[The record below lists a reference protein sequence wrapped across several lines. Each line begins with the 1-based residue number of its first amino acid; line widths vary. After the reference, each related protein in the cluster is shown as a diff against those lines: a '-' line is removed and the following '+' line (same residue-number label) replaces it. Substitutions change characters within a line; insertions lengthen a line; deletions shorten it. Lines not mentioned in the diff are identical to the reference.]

1 MRESLLRK
9 IVFLF
14 LLTTIISI
22 LWAIGANARKKV
34 EVVKSSGLNLNLEQ
48 LRRAN
53 TVLTNNVKQANNK
66 LSGLKKAQQALEK
79 KISDI
84 ENNHA
89 PLREALKKAENENAG
104 LQAKLKAAQKE
115 TGNLKT
121 INNTLGEEI
130 IKLKKENSVLSGEIK
145 QLKTMLE
152 GLKTEK
158 SRKGRKQ
165 SQSQNE
171 AKKTDNSQLPANKNN
186 FAW

>member
-9 IVFLF
+9 IIFLF

-34 EVVKSSGLNLNLEQ
+34 EVVKSSGLNLTLEQ

-53 TVLTNNVKQANNK
+53 TVLTNDVKQANNK
-66 LSGLKKAQQALEK
+66 IGGLKKAQQALK
-79 KISDI
+79 KNISDI

-89 PLREALKKAENENAG
+89 PLREALKKAEKENEV
-104 LQAKLKAAQKE
+104 LQAKLKVAQKE
-115 TGNLKT
+115 TGNLKN

-130 IKLKKENSVLSGEIK
+130 VKLKKENSALSGEIK
-145 QLKTMLE
+145 QLKATLE
-152 GLKTEK
+152 ELETKKTKKGRTRNHSQHQTEK
-158 SRKGRKQ
+158 TG
-165 SQSQNE
+165 NH
-171 AKKTDNSQLPANKNN
+171 QLPADKNN